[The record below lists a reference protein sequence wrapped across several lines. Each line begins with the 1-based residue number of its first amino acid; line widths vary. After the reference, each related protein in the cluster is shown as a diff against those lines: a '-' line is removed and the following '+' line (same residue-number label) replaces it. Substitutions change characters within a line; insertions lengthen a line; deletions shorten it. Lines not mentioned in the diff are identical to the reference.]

1 MPPGYYVWDSF
12 GRCTARLLE
21 CSSESFYPNPNFK
34 VRLFLPAVRVVAVYS
49 IEKNPLALLLHE
61 TRNPCVAQSPDLIKK
76 TKVEETC

>member
-21 CSSESFYPNPNFK
+21 CSSESYPN
-34 VRLFLPAVRVVAVYS
+34 
-49 IEKNPLALLLHE
+49 HE

-76 TKVEETC
+76 TKVEETCYELLKYESRV